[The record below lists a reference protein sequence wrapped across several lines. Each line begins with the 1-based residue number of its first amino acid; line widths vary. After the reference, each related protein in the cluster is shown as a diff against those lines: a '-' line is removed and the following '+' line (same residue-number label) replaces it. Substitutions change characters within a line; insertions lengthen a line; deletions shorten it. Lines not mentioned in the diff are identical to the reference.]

1 MPRRRSS
8 VAVAS
13 EAIVINEPL
22 PLEDLQETTVEDY
35 KKLNEKVDKV
45 MSKIKVRKER
55 KQIKK

>member
-13 EAIVINEPL
+13 EAIVITEPL